1 MIKRFLAIC
10 CVIIVSVFA
19 VFAEEAEQSH
29 VAPTMTARFIPDSVG
44 IGDHAKL
51 TIEVDQD
58 MMQIVAFPD
67 LEFKEDDAFEMVS
80 APTLDTISKE
90 GRRVKLRREYVLR
103 SFDEG
108 RYNMGRVS
116 ILYADKNVA
125 DTLYAPDSLTLF
137 VGTYL
142 IDSTSHAIFDIKPVR
157 DLPFQFKE
165 ISGYALW
172 GAIGMVLLILV
183 ILVVLKI
190 MAHYGRSVFGLFKPA
205 PPVPPHVAAIKALE
219 SLREQHLWQSGEYKG
234 YYSQLTDILRTY
246 ISGRYGVAAM
256 EMTSAEIIAA
266 SKELELPKRCEMEMQ
281 ELLRDADLVKF
292 AKAEIEASKNE
303 GYFDSVR
310 IFVNLTKIE
319 EEESESED
327 GTDASATA
335 ESVDPTEV
343 ITASVE
349 ESNVEA
355 PIEEPKEEVNPYAP
369 KYVPNPRDDDK

>member
-10 CVIIVSVFA
+10 CAVVLSTSVT
-19 VFAEEAEQSH
+19 FAEEAEQSH
-29 VAPTMTARFIPDSVG
+29 VPPTMTASFVPDSVG
-44 IGDHAKL
+44 IGDHATL

-58 MMQIVAFPD
+58 AMQIVAFPD
-67 LEFKEDDAFEMVS
+67 MEFKEGDPFEMVS
-80 APTLDTISKE
+80 APTLDTISTE

-103 SFDEG
+103 SFDAGKYNLG
-108 RYNMGRVS
+108 RAS
-116 ILYADKNVA
+116 ILYADKNVT
-125 DTLYAPDSLTLF
+125 DTLYAPDSLRIF
-137 VGTYL
+137 VGTFV

-157 DLPFQFKE
+157 EMPFKFKE

-172 GAIGMVLLILV
+172 GAIALIILIL
-183 ILVVLKI
+183 IALVVLKI

-234 YYSQLTDILRTY
+234 YYSKLTDILRTY

-266 SKELELPKRCEMEMQ
+266 SKELELPKRCEMELQ

-303 GYFDSVR
+303 GYFESVR
-310 IFVNLTKIE
+310 IFVNLTKVE
-319 EEESESED
+319 EEESVNEAETTSEPSSEVETTTESED
-327 GTDASATA
+327 
-335 ESVDPTEV
+335 
-343 ITASVE
+343 
-349 ESNVEA
+349 N
-355 PIEEPKEEVNPYAP
+355 K
-369 KYVPNPRDDDK
+369 